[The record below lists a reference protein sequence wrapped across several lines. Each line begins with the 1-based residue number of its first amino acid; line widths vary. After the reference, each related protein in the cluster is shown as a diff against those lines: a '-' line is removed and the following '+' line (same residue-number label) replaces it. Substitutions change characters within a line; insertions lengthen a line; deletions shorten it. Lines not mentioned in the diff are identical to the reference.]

1 MAYFNHAFQK
11 VFMGTGVD
19 RDLASTGAAESTTN
33 PYSTGGFITTSAS
46 PTSALAELPGTG
58 GPGYFGMYNKDTW
71 LSVAE
76 GDLAADECCPLVLA
90 SASLKANDKQ
100 GPFHGGYQESNK
112 SKYINPRLIR
122 RFYRVDPCAPQQHI
136 VHIGSTNFTSGGAV
150 LTIDAGDLP
159 VGTTY
164 NTGTFTDQATS
175 TTGSGTGLT
184 VDVTIDALGVITAMA
199 INNPGSGYAAL
210 DDLILAGADS
220 GPGNDDGVVTILTV
234 DAADA
239 DCCKAFLCGETYYM
253 QFEVKGSPALRFANH
268 NLYQTFQADGG
279 CCDTEVPEE
288 VDSTLIFIQWAKQIV
303 ESEYLKD
310 FIKPIVFDEAG
321 NPWFATDADAV
332 AAGWP
337 DTQIWDNYVSAGHTP
352 GDCGGMRLQGAYVDT
367 VFGNC
372 SFDVT
377 DHFEKEPIKI
387 LASEVDYKGDPC
399 AFTGLCVVEECPP
412 LQGMGFGET
421 VIRDLILSESYLQNF
436 FASSGYNGQRIR
448 EITQGDSMFSVGGLD
463 LRSNTFTRYYILHS
477 VPRYNNP
484 TGVFDNDQY
493 MLEVITRGQNAA
505 FETFMDTWLGNC
517 GDNCASL
524 EVQAC
529 TPCAPLDLPVAP

>member
-11 VFMGTGVD
+11 CFLGTGTTVAAGGTPAD
-19 RDLASTGAAESTTN
+19 EPGTTDGFVTSTGSL
-33 PYSTGGFITTSAS
+33 SARLS
-46 PTSALAELPGTG
+46 DTRL
-58 GPGYFGMYNKDTW
+58 GPGYFGMYDKDTW

-76 GDLAADECCPLVLA
+76 ADLTAGTCCPLVLA
-90 SASLKANDKQ
+90 AASLKAHDKQ

-122 RFYRVDPCAPQQHI
+122 EFYRVDPCTPQQHI
-136 VHIGSTNFTSGGAV
+136 VHVGSTNFTVGGAV
-150 LTIDAGDLP
+150 LTITVVTP
-159 VGTTY
+159 GTLYTD
-164 NTGTFTDQATS
+164 GTWTDQAVSTS
-175 TTGSGTGLT
+175 GSGSGMT
-184 VDVTIDALGVITAMA
+184 VDVTIAGGIVTAIA
-199 INNPGSGYAAL
+199 INNPGSGYAAT
-210 DDLILAGADS
+210 DTIILAGADS
-220 GPGNDDGVVTILTV
+220 GVGGADARYTIATV

-239 DCCKAFLCGETYYM
+239 HCCKAFMCGETYYM
-253 QFEVKGSPALRFANH
+253 EFEVKGSPALRFANH

-279 CCDTEVPEE
+279 CCATEVPAE
-288 VDSTLIFIQWAKQIV
+288 VDSTLIYIQWATQIV

-310 FIKPIVFDEAG
+310 FIQVVVFDESG
-321 NPWFATDADAV
+321 NPWFATAALAT

-337 DTQIWDNYVSAGHTP
+337 VTQIWEDYVSAGHTD
-352 GDCGGMRLQGAYVDT
+352 GDCGGMRLMGAYVDT

-421 VIRDLILSESYLQNF
+421 VVRDLIKSESYLQNF

-448 EITQGDSMFSVGGLD
+448 EITQGDAILGSVIRANLY
-463 LRSNTFTRYYILHS
+463 TRYYILHT
-477 VPRYNNP
+477 VPRFNNP

-493 MLEVITRGQNAA
+493 MLEVITETDNTA
-505 FETFMDTWLGNC
+505 FETFMAAWLGYC
-517 GDNCASL
+517 GDNCATL
-524 EVQAC
+524 EIQAC
-529 TPCAPLDLPVAP
+529 TPCTPLDLPVAP